1 MDDGQIVQLYFDR
14 DERALSLTAKKYGA
28 YCYAVAFGILNS
40 EEDSKESVNDTYLEA
55 WNRIPPHK
63 PNILKIFLGRLTRC
77 ISIDKWRKKTA
88 GKRGGGEIHEVLDEL
103 SECVSASGNP
113 ASETEKKLL
122 DETVNSFVKGLKS
135 TEQKVFLCR
144 YWYAQPIKQ
153 IAAENSFSE
162 SKVKTMLMRTRQKL
176 QEILKKEG
184 LL

>member
-40 EEDSKESVNDTYLEA
+40 EEDSKESVNGTYLEA

-88 GKRGGGEIHEVLDEL
+88 GKRGAEKYTRFSTSFRNAYRQAEIPQ
-103 SECVSASGNP
+103 A
-113 ASETEKKLL
+113 K
-122 DETVNSFVKGLKS
+122 
-135 TEQKVFLCR
+135 QKRSC
-144 YWYAQPIKQ
+144 WTKP
-153 IAAENSFSE
+153 
-162 SKVKTMLMRTRQKL
+162 
-176 QEILKKEG
+176 
-184 LL
+184 